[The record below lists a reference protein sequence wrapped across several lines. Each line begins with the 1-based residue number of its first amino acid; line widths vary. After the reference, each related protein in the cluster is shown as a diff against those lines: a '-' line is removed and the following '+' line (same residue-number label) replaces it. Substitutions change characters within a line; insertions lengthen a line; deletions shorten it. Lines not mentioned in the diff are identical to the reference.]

1 MAPRA
6 SLSWDRHGPR
16 GSQRPRASL
25 SWNPRYSQNRPRSW
39 ASLSWDQ
46 HCPLRYPGNPVPGIR
61 TVPGTRII
69 PVLRSPLSR
78 APLFPGPALPEAL
91 AGSQVDPA
99 ALSRPSGSQGRDG
112 SLSPQLWQPWPH
124 IPSPC
129 PWLSGSLQN
138 GSHWA
143 FSFDMSSLSSSQEVS
158 LAQLRVRLPRAH
170 NVSLDIYHSQRR
182 RCRGDGTCAHQLF
195 LGTVAGSPSATQASW
210 KVFEVTNLLRSW
222 LHQAALPGHP
232 SATGRA
238 QWDESGSIAPAT
250 TGHGDAADRV
260 LLLVFSKD
268 KSPGDHSLIRTAETS
283 KYIMRDSG
291 SQGAGTRRQ
300 RRTRMEKQRIKAS
313 EAVPREQGRELC
325 RRVDMVVDFEQTGWG
340 SWIVYPKKYNA
351 YRCEGLCPSPV
362 DETFKPTNHAYI
374 QVRGVLPLPLPPRA
388 PTAQPCPQQ
397 GHPLPFPCLSQSLL
411 RLYKPN
417 LVPCPACSPV
427 KMSPLSMLY
436 YERGEVVVRHHE
448 DMIIEECGCN

>member
-1 MAPRA
+1 M
-6 SLSWDRHGPR
+6 
-16 GSQRPRASL
+16 QV
-25 SWNPRYSQNRPRSW
+25 
-39 ASLSWDQ
+39 
-46 HCPLRYPGNPVPGIR
+46 PLRSAPALALCAL
-61 TVPGTRII
+61 TL
-69 PVLRSPLSR
+69 LRLGCAPSR
-78 APLFPGPALPEAL
+78 ALTWAPTGASTRAFTWAPTRAPARVPPRCPPLMLQLLRAPPAPLRA
-91 AGSQVDPA
+91 AAAA
-99 ALSRPSGSQGRDG
+99 ALSLSPHG
-112 SLSPQLWQPWPH
+112 SLH
-124 IPSPC
+124 
-129 PWLSGSLQN
+129 N
-138 GSHWA
+138 GSRWA
-143 FSFDMSSLSSSQEVS
+143 LSFDMSSLSSSQEVS
-158 LAQLRVRLPRAH
+158 LAQLRVRLPGLSRAH

-222 LHQAALPGHP
+222 LHQAVVPGHP
-232 SATGRA
+232 SAAGRG
-238 QWDESGSIAPAT
+238 QWEVSGSTTTALRDPSHGDPALPQ
-250 TGHGDAADRV
+250 DAADRV

-300 RRTRMEKQRIKAS
+300 RRNRMEKQRIKAS
-313 EAVPREQGRELC
+313 EAAAAAPRNRGRALC

-374 QVRGVLPLPLPPRA
+374 Q
-388 PTAQPCPQQ
+388 
-397 GHPLPFPCLSQSLL
+397 SLL
-411 RLYKPN
+411 QLYKPN

-436 YERGEVVVRHHE
+436 YEKGEIVIRHHE